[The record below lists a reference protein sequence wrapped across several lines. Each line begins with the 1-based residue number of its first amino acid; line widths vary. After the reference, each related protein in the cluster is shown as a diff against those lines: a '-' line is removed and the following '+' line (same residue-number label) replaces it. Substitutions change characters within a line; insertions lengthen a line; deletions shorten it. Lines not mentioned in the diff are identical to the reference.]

1 MYTLSNNFKYDLY
14 QTNDLVNKH
23 SKKNGIDKK
32 CHKLTF
38 ETHFEF
44 AIYILYIIVVL
55 IYLASCSIS
64 TKFCI

>member
-1 MYTLSNNFKYDLY
+1 MSTLSNNFKCNLY
-14 QTNDLVNKH
+14 KSDNLVNKH
-23 SKKNGIDKK
+23 SKKNGLDKK

-44 AIYILYIIVVL
+44 AIYILYIIVVF